1 MFKKAGIVVIV
12 AVLLA
17 LVAPAASPLQIS
29 YVTSDSMEP
38 AIGTDDGYVLVP
50 AGEVIPGE
58 IITFYSDQ
66 RDGYV
71 THRVVGTTADGYL
84 TQGDNN
90 PSTDQAAGN
99 PPVER
104 DAIAGQVLT
113 VGGTPILIPQLGAII
128 GFLRANWM
136 LVFSLASLLIVV
148 RALRGSNDAA
158 VSSGSRSILYS
169 RQVVIPT
176 VLMTIAVSVLL
187 ISAGATH
194 TELTYSVTETG
205 DEDPRVL
212 SVGENT
218 TVSLDASVVKTPLT
232 QVLIETEGMTLINTT
247 RTDATE
253 ATNATAAAADNRQPG
268 IFGTFRQQFL
278 TASSLTLNADVPA
291 QAQPGAHTAEVS
303 MYPYPAT
310 LPKDTLAQ
318 LHRIHPW
325 LAALGSV
332 LVVIVPGYVL
342 YWLLIDTTTPIRSS
356 RRRWL
361 HRLGDR

>member
-1 MFKKAGIVVIV
+1 MFEKAGIVVIV

-17 LVAPAASPLQIS
+17 LVAPAASPVQIS

-38 AIGTDDGYVLVP
+38 AIGTNDGYVLVP
-50 AGEVIPGE
+50 AGEVVPGE
-58 IITFYSDQ
+58 IITFYSEE

-90 PSTDQAAGN
+90 PSTDQAAGSA
-99 PPVER
+99 PVER

-113 VGGTPILIPQLGAII
+113 VGGTPILIPQLGAIV
-128 GFLRANWM
+128 GFLRANW
-136 LVFSLASLLIVV
+136 LLAFSLASLLIVV
-148 RALRGSNDAA
+148 RTVRGS
-158 VSSGSRSILYS
+158 SGTGITSGRRSVLHS
-169 RQVVIPT
+169 RQAVVPT

-187 ISAGATH
+187 ISAGAAH
-194 TELTYSVTETG
+194 SEVMYSVTETG
-205 DEDPRVL
+205 GEDPRVL
-212 SVGENT
+212 PVGENS
-218 TVSLDASVVKTPLT
+218 TVPLEATVVRTPLT

-247 RTDATE
+247 RGDTTE
-253 ATNATAAAADNRQPG
+253 AANATAPPANRQPG
-268 IFGTFRQQFL
+268 IFGAFRQRFI
-278 TASSLTLNADVPA
+278 TTSSMTLNADVPA
-291 QAQPGAHTAEVS
+291 QAQPGAHTATVS
-303 MYPYPAT
+303 IYPYPAT

-318 LHRIHPW
+318 LHAIHPW

-361 HRLGDR
+361 HRLGGR

>member
-17 LVAPAASPLQIS
+17 LVAPAASPVQIS

-38 AIGTDDGYVLVP
+38 AIGTNDGYVLVP

-58 IITFYSDQ
+58 IITFYSDE

-71 THRVVGTTADGYL
+71 THRVVGTTANGYL

-99 PPVER
+99 APVEP

-113 VGGTPILIPQLGAII
+113 VGGTPVLIPQLGAVI

-136 LVFSLASLLIVV
+136 LAFSLASLFVVV
-148 RALRGSNDAA
+148 RALRGSNSAA
-158 VSSGSRSILYS
+158 GTAGKRSVLHSRK
-169 RQVVIPT
+169 VVIPT
-176 VLMTIAVSVLL
+176 VLMTIVASVLL
-187 ISAGATH
+187 ISAGAAH

-212 SVGENT
+212 SVGENR
-218 TVSLDASVVKTPLT
+218 TVSLEANVAKTPWTRVLT
-232 QVLIETEGMTLINTT
+232 ETEGMTLINTT
-247 RTDATE
+247 RADTSE
-253 ATNATAAAADNRQPG
+253 AANATAAAAGNRQPG
-268 IFGTFRQQFL
+268 IFGTFRQQFI
-278 TASSLTLNADVPA
+278 TASSMTLNADVPA

-310 LPKDTLAQ
+310 LPKGILAQ
-318 LHRIHPW
+318 LHAIHPW

-332 LVVIVPGYVL
+332 LVVIIPGYVL
-342 YWLLIDTTTPIRSS
+342 YWLLIDPTAPIRSS